1 MVLRKTR
8 DNVRRFVESIM
19 QMHRST
25 AELGAMFILSP
36 FLNPPE
42 MSAFTD
48 EAMSSMREYHNN
60 IGLLGET
67 DDLVF
72 IFVSISC
79 SIALYL
85 FHGICELFIL
95 FFASTNHFIYIQ
107 RGHCE
112 NDVVSQFEI
121 YISHLE
127 HLLKMKTKV
136 FNICAFVLVF
146 KLSLERRD
154 IKYVC
159 RCDL

>member
-48 EAMSSMREYHNN
+48 EAMSCMREYHNN

-67 DDLVF
+67 DDLVL
-72 IFVSISC
+72 IFVSVSLATSLLLRCICFMCICVS
-79 SIALYL
+79 YL
-85 FHGICELFIL
+85 FYFSP
-95 FFASTNHFIYIQ
+95 ANHFTYMQ

-136 FNICAFVLVF
+136 LSICAYVLLVS
-146 KLSLERRD
+146 K
-154 IKYVC
+154 
-159 RCDL
+159 